1 MSNVVPFP
9 ARPAA
14 PTAPEP
20 AELDLLSAV
29 DFAIRDLRDIA
40 IACTDE
46 ARSQA
51 HDCMDM
57 LERAL
62 HAALREG

>member
-9 ARPAA
+9 SRPSALSER
-14 PTAPEP
+14 P
-20 AELDLLSAV
+20 ELDLLSAV

-40 IACTDE
+40 VACTDE
-46 ARSQA
+46 ARTQA

>member
-1 MSNVVPFP
+1 MSNVIPFP
-9 ARPAA
+9 VRTPASA
-14 PTAPEP
+14 E

-40 IACTDE
+40 SSCTDD
-46 ARSQA
+46 ARAQA

-62 HAALREG
+62 QAALREA

>member
-1 MSNVVPFP
+1 MSNVIPFP
-9 ARPAA
+9 VRSTAA
-14 PTAPEP
+14 AEN
-20 AELDLLSAV
+20 ELDLLSAV

-40 IACTDE
+40 ASCTDE
-46 ARSQA
+46 ARAQA